1 MKGHLTRTVL
11 FVFAVV
17 VVLPMLLVVMGTDGV
32 ALAVFIAL
40 PLIAVISAGVLV
52 RAARAGRSIPLLS
65 YIAAMLVILAL
76 GAAVIGGLAAATVA
90 GIDIDGELADIL
102 IFSVILAVTGVPG
115 PVFLL
120 LYRTGYFGLPQ

>member
-1 MKGHLTRTVL
+1 MTGHLTRTVL
-11 FVFAVV
+11 LVFAVV
-17 VVLPMLLVVMGTDGV
+17 VVLPMLLAVMGTDGV
-32 ALAVFIAL
+32 ALVVFIAL
-40 PLIAVISAGVLV
+40 PLIAVVSAGILV

-76 GAAVIGGLAAATVA
+76 GAAVIGTLAALTVA